1 MHFLTTDLCDD
12 NDDVRVLE
20 PLFRDFGDARRFAGR
35 IVTLKLFEDNS
46 LVRETLTETGNGR
59 VLVVDGGGSTRC
71 ALMGDQIGELAVAN
85 SWAGVV
91 IYGCVRDT
99 VVLSSLPLG
108 VKALAVHPKKSLKRG
123 EGQRDI
129 PVSFA
134 GVTFHPGEW
143 LYADE
148 DGIIVSSRALL

>member
-1 MHFLTTDLCDD
+1 MIFLTTDLCDD

-20 PLFRDFGDARRFAGR
+20 PLFRDFGDASRFSGR
-35 IVTLKLFEDNS
+35 VVTLKLYEDNS
-46 LVRETLTETGNGR
+46 LIRETLTETGSGR

-71 ALMGDQIGELAVAN
+71 ALLGDQLAELGVAN
-85 SWAGVV
+85 GWAGVV

-99 VVLSSLPLG
+99 AVLGNLPLG
-108 VKALAVHPKKSLKRG
+108 VKALASHPKKSTKRG

-134 GVTFHPGEW
+134 GVTFQPGDW

-148 DGIIVSSRALL
+148 DGIIVSGRSLL

>member
-1 MHFLTTDLCDD
+1 MLFLTTDLCDD

-20 PLFRDFGDARRFAGR
+20 PLFRDFGDAARFSGQ

-46 LVRETLTETGNGR
+46 LLRETLSETGHGR

-85 SWAGVV
+85 GWAGVV
-91 IYGCVRDT
+91 VYGCVRDT
-99 VVLSSLPLG
+99 VVLGSLPLG
-108 VKALAVHPKKSLKRG
+108 VKALAAHPKKSVKRG

-129 PVSFA
+129 AVSFA
-134 GVTFHPGEW
+134 GVTFEPGEW

-148 DGIIVSSRALL
+148 DGIIVSDRPLL